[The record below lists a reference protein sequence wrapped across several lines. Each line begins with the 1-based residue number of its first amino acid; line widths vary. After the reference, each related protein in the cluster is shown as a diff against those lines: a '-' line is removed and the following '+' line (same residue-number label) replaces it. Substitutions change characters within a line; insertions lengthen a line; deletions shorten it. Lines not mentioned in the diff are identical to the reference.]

1 MELSNAFQIISLLK
15 TLTSGF
21 FHQKMNA
28 MKFTLKLKPIL
39 FVSLLMLVFVP
50 AQAQKKNK
58 GKDANAYWL
67 KSAELSGLKFRN
79 IGPALTSGR
88 IADLVVNPNDPSEYY
103 LAVASGGVWKT
114 TNHGVTYQPIF
125 DGQGSYSIGCISM
138 DPSQPATLWV
148 GTGENNN
155 QRSVGYGD
163 GVYKSTDGGKSWK
176 NMGLKNSE
184 HIAKIIVHPH
194 HSDVVYVAAY
204 GPLWSAGGDRG
215 VYKTTDGGKNWELI
229 HSVSEH
235 TGAADLVMDPSN
247 PEILYASFHQRRR
260 HVFTYV
266 GGGPESAVF
275 KSTDGGKT
283 WMELKNGLPSGKMG
297 RVGLAVSPVDPQVV
311 YAIVEAQGDAKG
323 FYRSTNQGASWEKM
337 SSYATSGN
345 YYQEI
350 YCDPKDVDKVFS
362 MNTWLHHTEDGGKTF
377 VATGEANKHVDNHC
391 MWINPDNT
399 DHWIVGC
406 DGGLYETYDHA
417 KTWEYKANL
426 PVTQFYKVSIDYDTP
441 FYNVY
446 GGTQDNNSQAGPSR
460 TINNAGILNSDWYIT
475 VGGDGYETQVDPTD
489 PNIIYA
495 QWQYGGLVRYDRQ
508 SGERIGI
515 KPQPG
520 KDEAPF
526 RWNWDAP
533 LLISPHDHKTL
544 FFCANKVFKTT
555 DRGNT
560 WTAIS
565 PDLTRQLDRNQMKV
579 MGQIQ
584 SPDAVM
590 KDKSTTI
597 YGNIVAFDQS
607 PINPDVLYVGTD
619 DGLIQVS
626 TDGGKTWNKR
636 ESFRGVPELT
646 YVNMLWASQHDE
658 KVVYATF
665 NNHKRGDFKPYI
677 MKSTDQGSSWSPLQ
691 GDLPERG
698 TVYSIAEDHVDK
710 HLLFAGTEF
719 GCFVTVNGGKNWVK
733 LSAGLPT
740 ICVRDMAIQKR
751 ENDLVLGTF
760 GRGFYILD
768 DYSPLRNLVQEDLN
782 QQATIFPIKT
792 ALEYVESNPL
802 GLRGVGSQGASMY
815 AAANPA
821 FGATFTYFV
830 KEKIKS
836 PTELRREAEKKA
848 RKAGADI
855 DYPSL
860 ASLVEEDN
868 YESAYLLFIVR
879 DEQGREV
886 RKIKAGAQKG
896 VQRLHWNLRY
906 PPTTPI
912 RLAEGKTGRYSNPNE
927 GPLVLPGKYS
937 VEMWQAENGV
947 LTKLVEPTAFV
958 VEALENSSL
967 DRQTDE
973 NIAFKKEV
981 QELRRRMQG
990 SSKEKSELDE
1000 RLKYIKSAIQTYPAA
1015 DLSWMPEVKAL
1026 EELSQDVRIGLW
1038 GDYHK
1043 SKREIETLPG
1053 AAGRLENIVWNTWYS
1068 TSNPTT
1074 TNRQQFAL
1082 AQEEYIQ
1089 IRKQL
1094 DDLRARIVK
1103 LEEALDEKQVPYTPS
1118 RPNWKEE

>member
-1 MELSNAFQIISLLK
+1 
-15 TLTSGF
+15 
-21 FHQKMNA
+21 
-28 MKFTLKLKPIL
+28 MKFTFTLKPIL
-39 FVSLLMLVFVP
+39 FVSLLVLAFAP

-58 GKDANAYWL
+58 AKDAYWL
-67 KSAELSGLKFRN
+67 KSSDLSGLKFRN

-88 IADLVVNPNDPSEYY
+88 IADMVVNPNDPSEYY

-125 DGQGSYSIGCISM
+125 DGQGSYSIGCIAM

-163 GVYKSTDGGKSWK
+163 GVYKSVDGGKTWK

-184 HIAKIIVHPH
+184 HIAKIIVHPKN
-194 HSDVVYVAAY
+194 SNVVYVAAY

-215 VYKTTDGGKNWELI
+215 IYKTTDGGKNWELI

-247 PEILYASFHQRRR
+247 PDVLYASFHQRRR

-275 KSTDGGKT
+275 KSTDGGKS
-283 WMELKNGLPSGKMG
+283 WVELKNGLPSGKMG
-297 RVGLAVSPVDPQVV
+297 RVGLAVSPVNPMVV
-311 YAIVEAQGDAKG
+311 YAIVEAQGEAKG

-377 VATGEANKHVDNHC
+377 VATGEASKHVDNHC
-391 MWINPDNT
+391 MWINPEDT

-406 DGGLYETYDHA
+406 DGGVYETYDHA
-417 KTWEYKANL
+417 KTWAFKANL
-426 PVTQFYKVSIDYDTP
+426 PVTQFYKVSVDYDSP

-520 KDEAPF
+520 KGEAPF

-579 MGQIQ
+579 MGKIQ

-607 PINPDVLYVGTD
+607 PINPDLLYAGTD

-636 ESFRGVPELT
+636 ESFRGIPELT
-646 YVNMLWASQHDE
+646 YVNMLWASKHDE
-658 KVVYATF
+658 NVVYATF

-677 MKSTDQGSSWSPLQ
+677 MKSSDKGASWSALQ

-698 TVYSIAEDHVDK
+698 TVYAIAEDHVDED
-710 HLLFAGTEF
+710 LLFAGTEF
-719 GCFVTVNGGKNWVK
+719 GCFVSVNGGKNWVK
-733 LSAGLPT
+733 LAAGLPT
-740 ICVRDMAIQKR
+740 ICVRDMAIQTR

-760 GRGFYILD
+760 GRGFYVLD
-768 DYSPLRNLVQEDLN
+768 DYSALRNLSPN
-782 QQATIFPIKT
+782 QWEKQAEIFPIKT

-815 AAANPA
+815 AAPNPE
-821 FGATFTYFV
+821 FGATFTYYV
-830 KEKIKS
+830 KDKILS
-836 PTELRREAEKKA
+836 PKAKRQKAEKA
-848 RKAGADI
+848 AEKAGRDI
-855 DYPSL
+855 NYPEME
-860 ASLVEEDN
+860 ALVAEDN
-868 YESAYLLFIVR
+868 YEDPYLLFIVK
-879 DEQGREV
+879 DVAGEEV
-886 RKIKAGAQKG
+886 RKIKAAAATGLQG
-896 VQRLHWNLRY
+896 VTWNLRY
-906 PPTTPI
+906 PASTPI
-912 RLAEGKTGRYSNPNE
+912 SLSAGKVGRYSNPNE
-927 GPLVLPGKYS
+927 GPLALPGKYT
-937 VEMWQAENGV
+937 VELWQADNGV
-947 LTKLVEPTAFV
+947 LKPLVEPVPFEV
-958 VEALENSSL
+958 QALENSSI
-967 DRQTDE
+967 DRQTE
-973 NIAFKKEV
+973 ANIAFKKEV
-981 QELRRRMQG
+981 QELRRRMRG
-990 SSKEKSELDE
+990 TGAEKGELDA
-1000 RLKYIKSAIQTYPAA
+1000 RLKHAKVAIQTYPGA
-1015 DLSWMPEVKAL
+1015 DLSWMETVKGL
-1026 EELSQDVRIGLW
+1026 EKKSETIRIQMW

-1043 SKREIETLPG
+1043 SKREVETLPG
-1053 AAGRLENIVWNTWYS
+1053 AAGRVENIVWNTWYS
-1068 TSNPTT
+1068 TSDPTN
-1074 TNRQQFAL
+1074 TNKEQFAL
-1082 AQEEYIQ
+1082 AQEEYDAL
-1089 IRKQL
+1089 RKEMDELRDGIVALEKLL
-1094 DDLRARIVK
+1094 DSK
-1103 LEEALDEKQVPYTPS
+1103 NVPYTPN
-1118 RPNWKEE
+1118 RPNWKVE